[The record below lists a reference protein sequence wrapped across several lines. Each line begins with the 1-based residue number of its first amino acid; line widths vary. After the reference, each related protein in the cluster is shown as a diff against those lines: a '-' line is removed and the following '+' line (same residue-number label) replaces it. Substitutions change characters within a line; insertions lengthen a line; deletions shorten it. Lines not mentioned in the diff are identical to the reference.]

1 MKRFVTTILV
11 LLLIAATVLSG
22 CTQSEKDTEKEKRIS
37 VICTV
42 FPQFDWVR
50 EILGDSTD
58 NVDLAPP
65 LNSRIDLHNYQ
76 PSVDD
81 IIKISTC
88 DLFIHVGGVSDGWVS
103 DALAGA
109 TNKSMVVI
117 SLLDALGDAVKIEEI
132 VEGMEDDDH
141 DHEEKDDDDDHD
153 DEHGHEPE
161 YDEHVWLSLKNA
173 QILCRVIAGALSSL
187 DAENAE
193 TYGNN
198 LAAYNNKLSALDSE
212 YQAAV
217 DSAAV
222 RTLLFG
228 DRFPFRYLA
237 DDYGIGYYA
246 AFTGCS
252 AETEASFET
261 IVFLAVKMD
270 ELNLRNI
277 MVTESSNKRI
287 AETIIRE
294 SKNGNQRILVMNAM
308 QSVAPGDVANGLT
321 YLSIMESNLNVLKEA
336 LS

>member
-1 MKRFVTTILV
+1 MKRFITIILM
-11 LLLIAATVLSG
+11 LLLIPATLLSG
-22 CTQSEKDTEKEKRIS
+22 CARSEQETGKENRIS

-58 NVDLAPP
+58 NVVLAPP

-88 DLFIHVGGVSDGWVS
+88 DLFIYVGGVSDGWVS
-103 DALAGA
+103 DAITSA
-109 TNKSMVVI
+109 TNKNMVVI
-117 SLLDALGDAVKIEEI
+117 SLLDALGDAAKIEEI

-141 DHEEKDDDDDHD
+141 DHEEEAHD

-173 QILCRVIAGALSSL
+173 QALCKVIADALSSL
-187 DAENAE
+187 DAVNAAA
-193 TYGNN
+193 YRNN
-198 LAAYNNKLSALDSE
+198 LAIYNSKLSALDSE

-222 RTLLFG
+222 KTLLFG

-246 AFTGCS
+246 AFAGCS

-261 IVFLAVKMD
+261 IVFLAEKID
-270 ELNLRNI
+270 ELDLRNI
-277 MVTESSNKRI
+277 IVTESSNRRI

-294 SKNGNQRILVMNAM
+294 SKNGNRRILVMNAM
-308 QSVAPGDVANGLT
+308 QSVAPGDVANGIT
-321 YLSIMESNLNVLKEA
+321 YLSIMESNLNVLREA